1 MAKEEIKL
9 TEEEKEYLE
18 LYDFWIEKVEW
29 EDWDKYYTDIK
40 GRPLKMTP
48 KIVANLLSAF
58 SHSLTDDEACIY
70 TDISKNTLYR
80 FVDKNPH
87 FWHQKE
93 ILKQK
98 PNIKA
103 KLNKIKAIN
112 EWNIQESWWWLERK
126 SRDEFSLKQEV
137 GYTNKEWED
146 IEFNKKEIDNKP
158 IEELKNLITTYI
170 NK

>member
-1 MAKEEIKL
+1 MAKEEVEISDSEREL
-9 TEEEKEYLE
+9 LE
-18 LYDFWIEKVEW
+18 LYDFWIEEW
-29 EDWDKYYTDIK
+29 EDGKFYTDIK

-58 SHSLTDDEACIY
+58 SNSFTDDEACIY

-80 FVDKNPH
+80 FVEKNPH
-87 FWHQKE
+87 FWNQKE

-112 EWNIQESWWWLERK
+112 EWNTQESWWWLERK
-126 SRDEFSLKQEV
+126 SKNEFSLKTEV
-137 GYTNKEWED
+137 EQNTNMDLK
-146 IEFNKKEIDNKP
+146 IEAKAIDSLNT
-158 IEELKNLITTYI
+158 LLWSD
-170 NK
+170 